1 MNIENE
7 DDTHLIMHVKSI
19 DVCRVER
26 SPRDTMQADHLLK
39 VFNWY
44 AFNLSIIGW
53 SQLGLI
59 LPSRQ
64 VAGAICATVLGA
76 SLQGARIRQRR
87 DEVGFHGRV
96 AMILIEL
103 TQLELSI
110 KRRLEEES
118 RNLDLPSAQVS

>member
-1 MNIENE
+1 M
-7 DDTHLIMHVKSI
+7 
-19 DVCRVER
+19 
-26 SPRDTMQADHLLK
+26 
-39 VFNWY
+39 
-44 AFNLSIIGW
+44 
-53 SQLGLI
+53 
-59 LPSRQ
+59 
-64 VAGAICATVLGA
+64 
-76 SLQGARIRQRR
+76 QGARIRQRR